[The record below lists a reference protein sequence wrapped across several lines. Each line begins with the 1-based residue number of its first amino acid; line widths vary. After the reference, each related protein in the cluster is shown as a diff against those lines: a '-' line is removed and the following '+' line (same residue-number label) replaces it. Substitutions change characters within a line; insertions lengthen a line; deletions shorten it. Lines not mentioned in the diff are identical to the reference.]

1 MPPTLDAFPQ
11 DALVLP
17 PDPRVALAYRLLVS
31 VEPEPQP
38 GAEAAWDAEI
48 AQRIARFDSG
58 EAQPVAAA
66 EVFTSLHR
74 IASD

>member
-1 MPPTLDAFPQ
+1 MPSTLDALSQ

-17 PDPRVALAYRLLVS
+17 PDQRVALAYRLLVS
-31 VEPEPQP
+31 VEPEP
-38 GAEAAWDAEI
+38 GAEAAWNAEI

-66 EVFTSLHR
+66 EVFDRLNQ
-74 IASD
+74 IAPD